1 MANKT
6 DASALSIHGT
16 NPQFI
21 IEKILRAKIHGDL
34 YWKEHCFAL
43 TAETLVDRAMEL
55 DHIGGTFGGNIKPVP
70 FIQLVLKLLQIQPD
84 KDIIVEFIKN
94 EEFKYVRALGAFYMR
109 LVGKT
114 VDVYQYLEP
123 LLNDYRKLRIVTGNE
138 KASHTKRDLRHPER
152 MAWAGYD
159 VTYMDEFIDKLLRE
173 DMVLDIALPTLQ
185 KRMHLEEA
193 RTLQPRISALE
204 DDLDE
209 EEEEEEEEEKP
220 APPPARISDR
230 NDRSERARERDNDR
244 PSPARDR
251 PSPARRRS
259 RSPQAR
265 GDRDAPAGRRKE
277 DSVSPARRPRPRSRS
292 RSPLERR
299 RRSASRDRQ
308 PRKRSRSP
316 RRRSP
321 SPELRRRAHSRSPPK
336 RRSPSPRKRSPS
348 PKRRERS
355 RSRSRERR
363 ESRSPLA
370 RRSRTPPRRRER
382 SGSPFK
388 GDTFKDPSRSRS
400 RDGSRSPAAKKK
412 KKDKK
417 DKKKEKDDAPGDKD
431 GDISEANALRASLG
445 LKPLANVD
453 DWKKKKP
460 H

>member
-43 TAETLVDRAMEL
+43 TAETLL

-123 LLNDYRKLRIVTGNE
+123 LLNDYRKLRI
-138 KASHTKRDLRHPER
+138 R

-209 EEEEEEEEEKP
+209 
-220 APPPARISDR
+220 
-230 NDRSERARERDNDR
+230 
-244 PSPARDR
+244 
-251 PSPARRRS
+251 
-259 RSPQAR
+259 
-265 GDRDAPAGRRKE
+265 
-277 DSVSPARRPRPRSRS
+277 VS
-292 RSPLERR
+292 LN
-299 RRSASRDRQ
+299 
-308 PRKRSRSP
+308 
-316 RRRSP
+316 
-321 SPELRRRAHSRSPPK
+321 PEP
-336 RRSPSPRKRSPS
+336 
-348 PKRRERS
+348 
-355 RSRSRERR
+355 
-363 ESRSPLA
+363 
-370 RRSRTPPRRRER
+370 
-382 SGSPFK
+382 
-388 GDTFKDPSRSRS
+388 
-400 RDGSRSPAAKKK
+400 
-412 KKDKK
+412 
-417 DKKKEKDDAPGDKD
+417 
-431 GDISEANALRASLG
+431 
-445 LKPLANVD
+445 
-453 DWKKKKP
+453 
-460 H
+460 